1 MDIYYALM
9 GFTIILNASSQ
20 ILMKKGMIEVG
31 TIADNAG
38 NVISTLQSAVLNPWL
53 ILGLASM
60 TISMVSHILVLSKL
74 EVGFVFP
81 FISLAYLIVAVA
93 GIVFF
98 QETFSVE
105 RFAGIGVI
113 MFGCYLVARS
123 A

>member
-1 MDIYYALM
+1 MGNYYALM
-9 GFTIILNASSQ
+9 GFTIMLNALSQ
-20 ILMKKGMIEVG
+20 LLMKKGMMQVG
-31 TIADNAG
+31 SVEANNG
-38 NVISTLQSAVLNPWL
+38 NLLLTLQSAAFNPWL
-53 ILGLASM
+53 LLGLTSM

-81 FISLAYLIVAVA
+81 FISLAYVIVAIA

-105 RFAGIGVI
+105 RFAGIGII

>member
-38 NVISTLQSAVLNPWL
+38 NVISTLQSAVFNPWL
-53 ILGLASM
+53 ILGLTTM

>member
-38 NVISTLQSAVLNPWL
+38 NVISTLQSAVFNPWL
-53 ILGLASM
+53 ILGLTTM

-98 QETFSVE
+98 QEAFSVE

>member
-1 MDIYYALM
+1 M